1 MPSAFSPGVLHR
13 ARDVTHDASRGAL
26 ASYAHELVPRS
37 LAEAAPGLATLLR
50 YPRSYLRSDLVAGVT
65 VGAVAVPAS
74 LAMAELA
81 GLPVVYGLYG
91 TFLPLA
97 VYGLLGTSRQHVI
110 GPDATLAALTAVT
123 VAPLAM
129 VGGEVDPAR
138 YAALAAA
145 LALAMGL
152 LLFLA
157 GAVRLGFVADFFGKP
172 VLLGYING
180 VALIVISSQLGKLL
194 GISVGAD
201 DFFAIVWEVLSE
213 LGDAN
218 GPTVLLS
225 AGLLAAAVATRRIL
239 PALPPSLMVLA
250 LALVIAALVDL
261 EDHEIAVVGEVEGG
275 LPSFG
280 VPGVG
285 ASDFVDLLLP
295 AAAFSLVAFADL
307 IATVRTFAQ
316 KHGYEVDA
324 NRELTAIGGANLVGG
339 LTGAFPVSSS
349 NSRSAVND
357 STGAKSQAA
366 VIVAAAVVGLFLL
379 FAMPLIEPLPTA
391 ALGVIIVFAA
401 AGLINIHSIWRLR
414 HVRPA
419 EVALAL
425 VAFGGVLVFGVVG
438 GVVVAIALS
447 VGVFLY
453 RAARPHDAVLG
464 RVDDVDGYHDI
475 ARWEGAETVPGLL
488 VYRFD
493 APPFFVN
500 AAYLRERV
508 LELVDATDDVRW
520 LVLNAEAWTY
530 LDATAIDVLIRLHDE
545 LDQRGIA
552 LCFARLKGRQ
562 REIFEETG
570 LTARMKNDASRGA
583 LASYA
588 HALVPRSLAEAAPGL
603 ACSCAIRGRTSGPMS
618 WRESRWA
625 RSRCPRRWR
634 WRSWPAC
641 RSSTAST
648 GPSCRSLSTGC
659 SGRRGST

>member
-1 MPSAFSPGVLHR
+1 MTRDGSR
-13 ARDVTHDASRGAL
+13 AAL
-26 ASYAHELVPRS
+26 ASYAHALVPRS

-65 VGAVAVPAS
+65 VGAVAVPSS

-97 VYGLLGTSRQHVI
+97 VYGLLGTSRQHVV
-110 GPDATLAALTAVT
+110 GPDSTLAALTAVT

-145 LALAMGL
+145 LALAMGVM
-152 LLFLA
+152 LFLA
-157 GAVRLGFVADFFGKP
+157 GVLRLGFVADFFGKP

-180 VALIVISSQLGKLL
+180 VALIVIASQLGKLL
-194 GISVGAD
+194 GISVGVD
-201 DFFAIVWEVLSE
+201 DFFAVVWEVLSE

-225 AGLLAAAVATRRIL
+225 AVLLAAAIAVRRFL
-239 PALPPSLMVLA
+239 PAVPPSLVVLA

-261 EDHEIAVVGEVEGG
+261 EDHGIAVVGEVEGG

-280 VPGVG
+280 LPRVG
-285 ASDFVDLLLP
+285 ASDFLDLVLP

-357 STGAKSQAA
+357 SAGARSQAA
-366 VIVAAAVVGLFLL
+366 VLVAAAVVGLFLL
-379 FAMPLIEPLPTA
+379 FAMPLIEPLPNA
-391 ALGVIIVFAA
+391 ALGVIIVVAA
-401 AGLINIHSIWRLR
+401 AGLINIRSIWRLR

-447 VGVFLY
+447 IGVFLY

-500 AAYLRERV
+500 ADYLRQRV
-508 LELVDATDDVRW
+508 LALADASEDVRW

-530 LDATAIDVLIRLHDE
+530 LDATAIDVLSRLQVE
-545 LDQRGIA
+545 LEQRGIA

-562 REIFEETG
+562 REIFEDTD
-570 LTARMKNDASRGA
+570 LTALIGPDRFFPTVRAAVAAFESAQRAEPVCRPTYRRDWDA
-583 LASYA
+583 
-588 HALVPRSLAEAAPGL
+588 
-603 ACSCAIRGRTSGPMS
+603 
-618 WRESRWA
+618 
-625 RSRCPRRWR
+625 
-634 WRSWPAC
+634 
-641 RSSTAST
+641 
-648 GPSCRSLSTGC
+648 
-659 SGRRGST
+659 

>member
-1 MPSAFSPGVLHR
+1 M
-13 ARDVTHDASRGAL
+13 
-26 ASYAHELVPRS
+26 
-37 LAEAAPGLATLLR
+37 
-50 YPRSYLRSDLVAGVT
+50 
-65 VGAVAVPAS
+65 
-74 LAMAELA
+74 
-81 GLPVVYGLYG
+81 
-91 TFLPLA
+91 
-97 VYGLLGTSRQHVI
+97 
-110 GPDATLAALTAVT
+110 
-123 VAPLAM
+123 
-129 VGGEVDPAR
+129 
-138 YAALAAA
+138 
-145 LALAMGL
+145 
-152 LLFLA
+152 
-157 GAVRLGFVADFFGKP
+157 
-172 VLLGYING
+172 
-180 VALIVISSQLGKLL
+180 
-194 GISVGAD
+194 
-201 DFFAIVWEVLSE
+201 SE

-239 PALPPSLMVLA
+239 PALPPSLVVLA

-261 EDHEIAVVGEVEGG
+261 DGSRDRGRRRGRRRPALVR
-275 LPSFG
+275 

-366 VIVAAAVVGLFLL
+366 VVVAAAVVGLFLL

-500 AAYLRERV
+500 AASSESV
-508 LELVDATDDVRW
+508 
-520 LVLNAEAWTY
+520 
-530 LDATAIDVLIRLHDE
+530 
-545 LDQRGIA
+545 
-552 LCFARLKGRQ
+552 
-562 REIFEETG
+562 
-570 LTARMKNDASRGA
+570 
-583 LASYA
+583 
-588 HALVPRSLAEAAPGL
+588 
-603 ACSCAIRGRTSGPMS
+603 CS
-618 WRESRWA
+618 
-625 RSRCPRRWR
+625 
-634 WRSWPAC
+634 
-641 RSSTAST
+641 
-648 GPSCRSLSTGC
+648 SLSTLATTSGGSC
-659 SGRRGST
+659 STPSVDVPRRHRDRRADSTP

>member
-1 MPSAFSPGVLHR
+1 MKREGFR
-13 ARDVTHDASRGAL
+13 AAL
-26 ASYAHELVPRS
+26 ASYARSRVPRS

-65 VGAVAVPAS
+65 VGAVAVPSS

-81 GLPVVYGLYG
+81 GMPVVFGLYG

-97 VYGLLGTSRQHVI
+97 VYALLGTSRQHVV
-110 GPDATLAALTAVT
+110 GPDSTLAALTAVT
-123 VAPLAM
+123 VAPIAM

-138 YAALAAA
+138 YVALAAA
-145 LALAMGL
+145 LALAMGGTL
-152 LLFLA
+152 LLA
-157 GAVRLGFVADFFGKP
+157 GVLGLGFFADFFGKP

-180 VALIVISSQLGKLL
+180 VALIVIASQFGKLL
-194 GISVGAD
+194 GISVGAS
-201 DFFAIVWEVLSE
+201 DFFPVVWEVLSE

-225 AGLLAAAVATRRIL
+225 AALLAAALAVRRFV
-239 PALPPSLMVLA
+239 PAAPPSLVVLA
-250 LALVIAALVDL
+250 LALVIAALVEL
-261 EDHEIAVVGEVEGG
+261 PGHGIAVVGEVEGG

-280 VPGVG
+280 LPRVG
-285 ASDFVDLLLP
+285 ADDFLDLALP

-316 KHGYEVDA
+316 KHGYEVDP

-357 STGAKSQAA
+357 SAGARSQAA
-366 VIVAAAVVGLFLL
+366 VLVAAAVVGLFLV

-391 ALGVIIVFAA
+391 ALGVIIVVAA
-401 AGLINIHSIWRLR
+401 AGLINIRSIWRLR

-419 EVALAL
+419 ETALAL
-425 VAFGGVLVFGVVG
+425 VAFGGVLAFGVVD

-447 VGVFLY
+447 IGVFLY

-464 RVDDVDGYHDI
+464 RIDDVDGYHDI

-500 AAYLRERV
+500 ADYLRQRV
-508 LELVDATDDVRW
+508 LALADASEDVTW

-530 LDATAIDVLIRLHDE
+530 LDATAIDVLRRLHVE
-545 LDQRGIA
+545 LEQRGIA

-562 REIFEETG
+562 REIFQDTDLTALIGPDRFFPTVRAAVAAFESIHARETG
-570 LTARMKNDASRGA
+570 
-583 LASYA
+583 
-588 HALVPRSLAEAAPGL
+588 
-603 ACSCAIRGRTSGPMS
+603 
-618 WRESRWA
+618 
-625 RSRCPRRWR
+625 
-634 WRSWPAC
+634 
-641 RSSTAST
+641 
-648 GPSCRSLSTGC
+648 
-659 SGRRGST
+659 

>member
-1 MPSAFSPGVLHR
+1 M
-13 ARDVTHDASRGAL
+13 
-26 ASYAHELVPRS
+26 
-37 LAEAAPGLATLLR
+37 
-50 YPRSYLRSDLVAGVT
+50 
-65 VGAVAVPAS
+65 
-74 LAMAELA
+74 
-81 GLPVVYGLYG
+81 
-91 TFLPLA
+91 
-97 VYGLLGTSRQHVI
+97 
-110 GPDATLAALTAVT
+110 
-123 VAPLAM
+123 AM

-157 GAVRLGFVADFFGKP
+157 GALRLGFVADFFGKP

-225 AGLLAAAVATRRIL
+225 AGLLAAAIATRRIL
-239 PALPPSLMVLA
+239 PALPPSLVVLA

-261 EDHEIAVVGEVEGG
+261 EDHGIAVVGEVEGG

-280 VPGVG
+280 LPGVG
-285 ASDFVDLLLP
+285 ASDFLDLVLP

-357 STGAKSQAA
+357 SAGARSQAA
-366 VIVAAAVVGLFLL
+366 VVVAAAVVGLFLL

-391 ALGVIIVFAA
+391 ALGVIIVVAA
-401 AGLINIHSIWRLR
+401 AGLINIRSIWRLR

-447 VGVFLY
+447 IGVFLY

-464 RVDDVDGYHDI
+464 RIDDVDGYHDVT
-475 ARWEGAETVPGLL
+475 RWEGAETVPGLL

-493 APPFFVN
+493 AAPFFVN
-500 AAYLRERV
+500 ADVPPRACARAGRRVRRRQMVGAQRRGVDVPRRHRDRRPGSTPGRARAARHRALFRPPEGTAARDLRGDGPHSADR
-508 LELVDATDDVRW
+508 
-520 LVLNAEAWTY
+520 
-530 LDATAIDVLIRLHDE
+530 
-545 LDQRGIA
+545 
-552 LCFARLKGRQ
+552 ARPSLPHGP
-562 REIFEETG
+562 G
-570 LTARMKNDASRGA
+570 CSRGVRIA
-583 LASYA
+583 RV
-588 HALVPRSLAEAAPGL
+588 H
-603 ACSCAIRGRTSGPMS
+603 GPVS
-618 WRESRWA
+618 DKATE
-625 RSRCPRRWR
+625 
-634 WRSWPAC
+634 
-641 RSSTAST
+641 
-648 GPSCRSLSTGC
+648 GD
-659 SGRRGST
+659 

>member
-1 MPSAFSPGVLHR
+1 MTRDPSHA
-13 ARDVTHDASRGAL
+13 AL
-26 ASYAHELVPRS
+26 ASYVHSLVPRS

-50 YPRSYLRSDLVAGVT
+50 YPRSYLRFDLVAGVT
-65 VGAVAVPAS
+65 VGAVAVPSS

-97 VYGLLGTSRQHVI
+97 VYALLGTSRQHVI
-110 GPDATLAALTAVT
+110 GPDSTLAALTAVT
-123 VAPLAM
+123 VAPLAT
-129 VGGEVDPAR
+129 VGGEIDPAR

-145 LALAMGL
+145 LALTMGGV
-152 LLFLA
+152 LFLA
-157 GAVRLGFVADFFGKP
+157 GVVRLGFVADFFGKP

-180 VALIVISSQLGKLL
+180 VALIVISSQLGKLF

-201 DFFAIVWEVLSE
+201 DFFAVVWEVLSE

-225 AGLLAAAVATRRIL
+225 AALLTAAVATRRIL
-239 PALPPSLMVLA
+239 PALPPSLVVLA
-250 LALVIAALVDL
+250 LALVTAALVDL
-261 EDHEIAVVGEVEGG
+261 EEHEISVVGEVEGG
-275 LPSFG
+275 LPSVG
-280 VPGVG
+280 LPAVG

-307 IATVRTFAQ
+307 IATVRTFAE

-324 NRELTAIGGANLVGG
+324 NRELTAIGGGNLVGG

-357 STGAKSQAA
+357 SAGAKSQAA
-366 VIVAAAVVGLFLL
+366 VLVAAAVVGLFLL

-391 ALGVIIVFAA
+391 ALGVIIVVAA

-447 VGVFLY
+447 TGVFLY

-475 ARWEGAETVPGLL
+475 EGWEGAETVPGLL

-500 AAYLRERV
+500 ASYLRERV
-508 LELVDATDDVRW
+508 LELVDGTDDVRW

-530 LDATAIDVLIRLHDE
+530 LDATAIDVLTRLQVE

-570 LTARMKNDASRGA
+570 LTARIGRDRFFPTVRAAVAAFES
-583 LASYA
+583 A
-588 HALVPRSLAEAAPGL
+588 HARDT
-603 ACSCAIRGRTSGPMS
+603 R
-618 WRESRWA
+618 
-625 RSRCPRRWR
+625 
-634 WRSWPAC
+634 
-641 RSSTAST
+641 
-648 GPSCRSLSTGC
+648 
-659 SGRRGST
+659 

>member
-1 MPSAFSPGVLHR
+1 MTLDG
-13 ARDVTHDASRGAL
+13 SRSAL
-26 ASYAHELVPRS
+26 ASYAHALVPRS
-37 LAEAAPGLATLLR
+37 LGEAAPGLATLLH
-50 YPRSYLRSDLVAGVT
+50 YPRSYLWSDLVAGVT
-65 VGAVAVPAS
+65 VGAVAVPSS

-97 VYGLLGTSRQHVI
+97 VYALLGTSRQHVV
-110 GPDATLAALTAVT
+110 GPDSTLAALTGVT
-123 VAPLAM
+123 VAPLAI

-145 LALAMGL
+145 LALAMGV

-157 GAVRLGFVADFFGKP
+157 GALRLGFVADFFGKP

-180 VALIVISSQLGKLL
+180 VALIVIASQLGKLL
-194 GISVGAD
+194 GISVGVD
-201 DFFAIVWEVLSE
+201 DFFAVVWEVLSE
-213 LGDAN
+213 LGDAS

-225 AGLLAAAVATRRIL
+225 AVLLAAAIAVRRVL
-239 PALPPSLMVLA
+239 PSVPPSLVVLA
-250 LALVIAALVDL
+250 LALVIAKLVEL
-261 EDHEIAVVGEVEGG
+261 EDHEIAVVGEVQGG
-275 LPSFG
+275 LPSFSL
-280 VPGVG
+280 PGVG
-285 ASDFVDLLLP
+285 AHDFLDLVLP

-316 KHGYEVDA
+316 KHGYEIDA
-324 NRELTAIGGANLVGG
+324 NRELTAIGGANLVGS

-357 STGAKSQAA
+357 STGARSQAA
-366 VIVAAAVVGLFLL
+366 VLVAAAVVGLFLL

-391 ALGVIIVFAA
+391 ALGVIIVVAA
-401 AGLINIHSIWRLR
+401 ASLINVHSTWRLR
-414 HVRPA
+414 HVRSA

-447 VGVFLY
+447 IGVFLH

-464 RVDDVDGYHDI
+464 HIDDVDGYHDI

-500 AAYLRERV
+500 AAYLRQRV
-508 LELVDATDDVRW
+508 LALADASEDVRW

-530 LDATAIDVLIRLHDE
+530 LDATAIDVLTRLHTE
-545 LDQRGIA
+545 LEQRGVA

-562 REIFEETG
+562 REIFEQTG
-570 LTARMKNDASRGA
+570 LTARIGRDRFFPTVRAAVAAFEST
-583 LASYA
+583 
-588 HALVPRSLAEAAPGL
+588 HAGD
-603 ACSCAIRGRTSGPMS
+603 
-618 WRESRWA
+618 
-625 RSRCPRRWR
+625 
-634 WRSWPAC
+634 
-641 RSSTAST
+641 T
-648 GPSCRSLSTGC
+648 G
-659 SGRRGST
+659 